1 MSARRMIRPFGEWS
15 LASKLSAVVMFTTA
29 VGVLLCYVTFALIEL
44 QVTLRDSR
52 AQLSSVAKVI
62 SRTSGA
68 AVTFR
73 DGRAASDALASLRD
87 KPEIVSA
94 SIDLVAGES
103 LARYQRTQGDAGA
116 TSGAADDDST
126 SWFRTTVS
134 EPVLV
139 DAETVATV
147 TLTSDLSTVWH
158 ALLTKLSL
166 TGIAVAGVLLFVA
179 LPLSRRLQRIIS
191 EPVLSL
197 SATAHR
203 ISEDGDYSVRAR
215 RYGDDE
221 VGTLIDGFNAMLEQI
236 QTRDA
241 QLETYNQQ
249 LEAKVSDRTRDLEH
263 AQHRLSMALEASRLA
278 LWDCNGIT
286 GDVYI
291 GEEWRVFTDGSR
303 AAVTTTVDRLK
314 QSVHPDD
321 LQTFGA
327 ALRGTL
333 RGELQELDVEIRVRQ
348 AMGDWEWI
356 RAGGRVVE
364 RLPDGR
370 AARLLGTLANV
381 TARKAAAT
389 ELQRAKEAA
398 EAANRAKSQFL
409 ANMSHEI
416 RTPMNGVLG
425 ITELLLDTPLGP
437 RQRELALTVERS
449 AEHLLGVINDIL
461 DFSKVEAG
469 RMTLEH
475 SPFDLASCVEDV
487 VQLFGDQAQKKGLEL
502 ACIVAPD
509 VPACVAGDPLRLRQI
524 ITNLLG
530 NAIKFTSAGE
540 VVVRVRLAQAGID
553 DVVLGV
559 EVSDTGVGI
568 PHEAQSRV
576 FEAFS
581 QADDSTT
588 RRFGGTGLGL
598 SIVRQLVELMGGS
611 IRVESEPGR
620 GSTFAFT
627 LRLGLADEAAC
638 PVPAATA
645 VGLSGRKILIVDDN
659 ATNREILSHQCAAAG
674 LDVVLAD
681 SGRAAL
687 QALENAVPPIELVL
701 LDQHM
706 PERDG
711 LAVAHDIRAS
721 TRRAIAQCPI
731 VILSSVGEAIDA
743 SIGRGLRIGASLR
756 KPIRRG
762 ELHRCIEG
770 VLDNNGAA
778 LPVPATPH
786 ALPGQIDANVLLVE
800 DNPINQLV
808 AREMLSALGCRVRVA
823 GNGIECL
830 EALDETGYDV
840 VLMDCQMPEM
850 DGYTATREW
859 RSRELVKRRPRQLIV
874 ALTANAVDGDRE
886 RCIAAGMDD
895 YLPKPFRRD
904 QLAGLLTAHLARAR
918 ENFTLRANGIRED
931 HSNA

>member
-1 MSARRMIRPFGEWS
+1 
-15 LASKLSAVVMFTTA
+15 
-29 VGVLLCYVTFALIEL
+29 
-44 QVTLRDSR
+44 
-52 AQLSSVAKVI
+52 
-62 SRTSGA
+62 
-68 AVTFR
+68 
-73 DGRAASDALASLRD
+73 
-87 KPEIVSA
+87 
-94 SIDLVAGES
+94 
-103 LARYQRTQGDAGA
+103 
-116 TSGAADDDST
+116 
-126 SWFRTTVS
+126 
-134 EPVLV
+134 
-139 DAETVATV
+139 
-147 TLTSDLSTVWH
+147 
-158 ALLTKLSL
+158 
-166 TGIAVAGVLLFVA
+166 
-179 LPLSRRLQRIIS
+179 
-191 EPVLSL
+191 
-197 SATAHR
+197 
-203 ISEDGDYSVRAR
+203 
-215 RYGDDE
+215 
-221 VGTLIDGFNAMLEQI
+221 
-236 QTRDA
+236 
-241 QLETYNQQ
+241 
-249 LEAKVSDRTRDLEH
+249 
-263 AQHRLSMALEASRLA
+263 
-278 LWDCNGIT
+278 
-286 GDVYI
+286 
-291 GEEWRVFTDGSR
+291 
-303 AAVTTTVDRLK
+303 
-314 QSVHPDD
+314 
-321 LQTFGA
+321 
-327 ALRGTL
+327 
-333 RGELQELDVEIRVRQ
+333 
-348 AMGDWEWI
+348 
-356 RAGGRVVE
+356 
-364 RLPDGR
+364 
-370 AARLLGTLANV
+370 
-381 TARKAAAT
+381 
-389 ELQRAKEAA
+389 
-398 EAANRAKSQFL
+398 
-409 ANMSHEI
+409 
-416 RTPMNGVLG
+416 
-425 ITELLLDTPLGP
+425 
-437 RQRELALTVERS
+437 
-449 AEHLLGVINDIL
+449 
-461 DFSKVEAG
+461 
-469 RMTLEH
+469 
-475 SPFDLASCVEDV
+475 
-487 VQLFGDQAQKKGLEL
+487 
-502 ACIVAPD
+502 VAPD

-721 TRRAIAQCPI
+721 TRPAIAQCPI

-743 SIGRGLRIGASLR
+743 SIGRGLRIGACLR

-778 LPVPATPH
+778 LPVTAAPH

>member
-1 MSARRMIRPFGEWS
+1 MSDGRLIRPFGEWS

-116 TSGAADDDST
+116 TSGAADDDSA

-191 EPVLSL
+191 EPVLAL

-348 AMGDWEWI
+348 AMGAWEWI

-449 AEHLLGVINDIL
+449 AEHLLG
-461 DFSKVEAG
+461 
-469 RMTLEH
+469 
-475 SPFDLASCVEDV
+475 
-487 VQLFGDQAQKKGLEL
+487 
-502 ACIVAPD
+502 
-509 VPACVAGDPLRLRQI
+509 
-524 ITNLLG
+524 

-540 VVVRVRLAQAGID
+540 VVVRVRLETLGRD
-553 DVVLGV
+553 DVVVGI
-559 EVSDTGVGI
+559 EVSDTGIGI

-598 SIVRQLVELMGGS
+598 SIVRQLVELMGGT

-638 PVPAATA
+638 PVPAATT
-645 VGLSGRKILIVDDN
+645 VDLSGKTVLVVDDN
-659 ATNREILSHQCAAAG
+659 ATNREILAHQCAAAG
-674 LDVVLAD
+674 LAVVLAE
-681 SGRAAL
+681 SGATAL
-687 QALENAVPPIELVL
+687 LVLENTDTPIDLVL

-711 LAVAHDIRAS
+711 LAVARDIRAS
-721 TRRAIAQCPI
+721 TRPAIAQCSI
-731 VILSSVGEAIDA
+731 VILSSVGDPVDA
-743 SIGRGLRIGASLR
+743 SVGRELQIGACLR
-756 KPIRRG
+756 KPVRR
-762 ELHRCIEG
+762 EDLHRCLAG
-770 VLDNNGAA
+770 VLDNEGTAPAA
-778 LPVPATPH
+778 IAPPPATTGD
-786 ALPGQIDANVLLVE
+786 LDATVLLVE

-808 AREMLSALGCRVRVA
+808 AREMLSALGCCVRVA

-830 EALDETGYDV
+830 EALDENSYDV

-859 RSRELVKRRPRQLIV
+859 RSRELAKRRPRQLIV

-904 QLAGLLTAHLARAR
+904 QLAALLDDHLSRAR
-918 ENFTLRANGIRED
+918 DGSGLHASGIRD
-931 HSNA
+931 SH